1 MSDNRQ
7 LSKAEYEQIGRSL
20 ETVIAI
26 GYADKK
32 RMLINS
38 FLRGIATGL
47 GSVVGATI
55 IFVLLVWTLSLF
67 SDIPLIGDVI
77 QNAKT
82 TIQET
87 PTK

>member
-1 MSDNRQ
+1 MSDKNQ
-7 LSKAEYEQIGRSL
+7 PSKADYERVGHSL
-20 ETVIAI
+20 ELIIAA
-26 GYADKK
+26 GYANKK

-38 FLRGIATGL
+38 FLKGMATGL
-47 GSVVGATI
+47 RSVVGATI
-55 IFVLLVWTLSLF
+55 VFVLLIWTLSLF

-82 TIQET
+82 TIEET